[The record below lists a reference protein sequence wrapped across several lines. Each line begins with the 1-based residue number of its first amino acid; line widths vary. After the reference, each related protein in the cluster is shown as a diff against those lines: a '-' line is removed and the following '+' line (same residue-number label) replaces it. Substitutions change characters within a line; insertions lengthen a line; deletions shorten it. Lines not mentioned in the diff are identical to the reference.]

1 MAKAPKYKLLPEADV
16 DSTQTCPI
24 QILEGK
30 FTGIVYRYGQISFKE
45 IDNGDLNVTME
56 IEMITAPEDFNQQDK
71 DFTDIAGEIFV
82 NIVEEQVEAEPSD
95 LEADVHEDSMDKP

>member
-1 MAKAPKYKLLPEADV
+1 MDKAPKYKFLPEASLDM
-16 DSTQTCPI
+16 TQTCPI

-56 IEMITAPEDFNQQDK
+56 IQMITAPQDFNQQDK
-71 DFTDIAGEIFV
+71 EFTDIAGDIFV
-82 NIVEEQVEAEPSD
+82 NIVENQVESEPSD
-95 LEADVHEDSMDKP
+95 LEADVHEDRLDNS